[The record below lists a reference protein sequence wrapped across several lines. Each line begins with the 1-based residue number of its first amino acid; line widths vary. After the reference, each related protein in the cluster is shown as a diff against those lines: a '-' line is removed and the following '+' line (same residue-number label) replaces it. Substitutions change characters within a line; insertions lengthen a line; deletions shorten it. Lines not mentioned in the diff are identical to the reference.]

1 MLREPHTVK
10 IISEDDPSIPK
21 DSEDYMNWSEETNKF
36 WNEHITEDVVSDI
49 AGDLFWGYKFGNGY
63 TYEIKLVNDEL
74 TIITDDPNA

>member
-49 AGDLFWGYKFGNGY
+49 AGDLFWGYKFGSGY
-63 TYEIKLVNDEL
+63 TYEIKLANDEL